1 MRRAGEREGR
11 KKRTTALEARAERY
25 RGRCGEGGGPWQA
38 DNRKERT
45 ELGSKEAGGGQTS
58 RPFRRADTK
67 LMQDDNNEGQ
77 DNNKASRCW
86 FSILAQTNH

>member
-11 KKRTTALEARAERY
+11 EKRTTALEAGLKGTGGGA
-25 RGRCGEGGGPWQA
+25 GGGGPWQA
-38 DNRKERT
+38 DNRRERA

-58 RPFRRADTK
+58 RPFRQADTK
-67 LMQDDNNEGQ
+67 LMQDDNNEGL